1 MWKYTSKLLTIL
13 VCAGGFM
20 HACQAAPQQT
30 ILTAKDLPY
39 FGSIT
44 LSGVGGDSS
53 GARVISYHVH
63 LSSSKCKSDLTG
75 VAKFY
80 SANESPTVDSEFLP
94 NGHVVKTSMFKDE
107 NRYGGLDLVWDVE
120 SKNPQY
126 AAVYVKNYSDIDR
139 GGCIDKSEA
148 GYEFYD
154 WKK

>member
-1 MWKYTSKLLTIL
+1 MRKDISKLLILIVCTI
-13 VCAGGFM
+13 GFM
-20 HACQAAPQQT
+20 HVCQADSQQT

-44 LSGVGGDSS
+44 LSKWGGNSN

-63 LSSSKCKSDLTG
+63 LSSVKCKSDLTG

-80 SANESPTVDSEFLP
+80 SVNESSIVDSEFLP

-107 NRYGGLDLVWDVE
+107 DKYGGLDLVWDVE
-120 SKNPQY
+120 SKKPQY
-126 AAVYVKNYSDIDR
+126 AAVYVKNFSDIEQ
-139 GGCIDKSEA
+139 GGCIDKSDA